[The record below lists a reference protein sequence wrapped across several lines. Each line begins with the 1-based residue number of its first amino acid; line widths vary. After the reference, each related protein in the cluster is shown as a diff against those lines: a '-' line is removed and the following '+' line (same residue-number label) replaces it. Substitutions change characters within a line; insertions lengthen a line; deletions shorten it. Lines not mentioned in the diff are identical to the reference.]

1 MVEIA
6 AVRCACTAALR
17 VVSAVRFRVIRMHIT
32 LRTELERSISNKVQ
46 AGALR
51 AAVAIAERELAV
63 AVVRQSEGSRPR
75 LLRCAR
81 HAAPESSADRL
92 LLATLRS
99 PHLTQAA
106 MSVVIGADDYQLL
119 LVEAVAVESSE
130 LRAAIRWRLHE
141 LIDFPV
147 DAATVDIREILATRQ
162 RSDGQTLRVV
172 GVRTAAAQ
180 RYISVVGCQIR
191 GFDVID
197 VPELCL
203 RNLSGLL
210 PQDTNGVALLMLR
223 NGFGQLVLTR
233 QGVLYL
239 ARKIEL
245 SDRSHHNVADKA
257 GMDDV
262 NISRVALEL
271 TRAFKYYESHY
282 GQSPIGDLVIA
293 PDTERARAISVAL
306 RGEMGLRV
314 KPLDCREY
322 LDMDANIDL
331 PLDWLLL
338 TAIGAALRGDAPA
351 D

>member
-1 MVEIA
+1 
-6 AVRCACTAALR
+6 
-17 VVSAVRFRVIRMHIT
+17 MHIT
-32 LRTELERSISNKVQ
+32 LRPEVGRSIAKKVQ
-46 AGALR
+46 ANVLR
-51 AAVAIAERELAV
+51 AAVAIADRKLAV
-63 AVVRQSEGSRPR
+63 AVVCQSEGSRPR

-81 HAAPESSADRL
+81 HAAPESSADQL

-147 DAATVDIREILATRQ
+147 DAATVDILEILATRQ
-162 RSDGQTLRVV
+162 RTDGQTLRVV
-172 GVRTAAAQ
+172 GVRTAPAQ
-180 RYISVVGCQIR
+180 RYISVVGCQIQ

-210 PQDTNGVALLMLR
+210 PEDTNGVALLMLR
-223 NGFGQLVLTR
+223 NEFGQLVLTR

-245 SDRSHHNVADKA
+245 SDSSHYNVADKA

-271 TRAFKYYESHY
+271 TREFKHYENRY
-282 GQSPIGDLVIA
+282 DQSPIGDLVIA
-293 PDTERARAISVAL
+293 PNTERARAISVAL

-314 KPLDCREY
+314 KTLDCREY
-322 LDMDANIDL
+322 LDMDANVEL

-338 TAIGAALRGDAPA
+338 TAIGAALRGDASA